1 MRKRRCMSR
10 PHALERKLKT
20 TTNVGE
26 HVTCHA
32 NARAARV
39 TARPQPPCKR
49 WRCQMLRLVPSSWPT
64 NHDTVL
70 SRVKRA
76 TMRRVRALEGAFA
89 RRKNAHSYTTPLADW
104 MGRWGSEPRQ
114 HAGMQARFYCASN
127 RMHPTDELTWGAGC
141 CVSHLHR
148 ASWSC
153 GWLCEGKVRT
163 PTGRIAGPPMT
174 SRHLLGAG
182 TSNRHPSSVV
192 VPMQPS

>member
-104 MGRWGSEPRQ
+104 MGRWGKRAPPACR
-114 HAGMQARFYCASN
+114 HAGKILLCTQQNASN
-127 RMHPTDELTWGAGC
+127 RRAHLGC
-141 CVSHLHR
+141 WVLR
-148 ASWSC
+148 Q
-153 GWLCEGKVRT
+153 
-163 PTGRIAGPPMT
+163 
-174 SRHLLGAG
+174 
-182 TSNRHPSSVV
+182 PSSQSELELRVV
-192 VPMQPS
+192 V